1 MVKVC
6 RIWESYTFT
15 TACLLAL
22 RGCRLPHSL
31 NPTVAMSTRT
41 KPQRSLGLSMCTA
54 LVVGNMIGSGV
65 FLLPASLAP
74 YGAIS
79 ILGWLFTS
87 AGAILLALTFAR
99 LSRRVPGAGGPYTY
113 TRAGFGDF
121 AGFLVAWGYWISIW
135 AGNAAISVAFASYL
149 AVFLPAIGASNLLAA
164 LAALLAI
171 WILTIVNVAGVRKAG
186 VVQLVT
192 TIVKLL
198 PLVAIAVLGLFYVD
212 ASNFSPLNPTGE
224 STFSAVTACA
234 ALTLWAFLGLESATI
249 PADNIKDPDK
259 TIPRSTIIGTI
270 IAAVVYV
277 LGTVAVMGVL
287 PRDSLA
293 VSTAPFSDA
302 AAAMWGGWAAYLV
315 AAGAVVSAFGALNG
329 WILLQGQLP
338 MAAARDGV
346 FPAAF
351 GRMSSRG
358 TPALGIVISS
368 VLASVLIVMNFSR
381 GLVGAFT
388 FILLLATLTT
398 LFPYVLCSMSELI
411 LSAGETGSR
420 KQRFALATSIV
431 PSLAFL
437 YALWAIGGSGRDTVY
452 WGFLLLLA
460 GVPFYVFEKIRGHQC
475 ADG

>member
-1 MVKVC
+1 M
-6 RIWESYTFT
+6 W
-15 TACLLAL
+15 
-22 RGCRLPHSL
+22 
-31 NPTVAMSTRT
+31 
-41 KPQRSLGLSMCTA
+41 MCTA

-65 FLLPASLAP
+65 FLLPAALAP

-79 ILGWLFTS
+79 VLGWLFTS

-99 LSRRVPGAGGPYTY
+99 LSRRVPEAGGPYTY

-149 AVFLPAIGASNLLAA
+149 AVFLPAIGASTRLAA
-164 LAALLAI
+164 TASLLAI
-171 WILTIVNVAGVRKAG
+171 WALTIVNVAGVRKAG
-186 VVQLVT
+186 IVQLVT
-192 TIVKLL
+192 TVMKLL
-198 PLVAIAVLGLFYVD
+198 PLVGIAIFGLFYVD
-212 ASNFSPLNPTGE
+212 TSNFSPLNPSGE
-224 STFSAVTACA
+224 SNFAAVSACA

-249 PADNIKDPDK
+249 PADNIKNPSK
-259 TIPRSTIIGTI
+259 TIPRATVVGTL

-287 PRDSLA
+287 PREVLTDSI
-293 VSTAPFSDA
+293 SPFSDA
-302 AAAMWGGWAAYLV
+302 AAIMWGNWAAYLV
-315 AAGAVVSAFGALNG
+315 AAGAMVSAFGALNG

-346 FPAAF
+346 FPSAF
-351 GRMSSRG
+351 GRMSRRG
-358 TPALGIVISS
+358 TPAFGIVISS
-368 VLASVLIVMNFSR
+368 GLASVLIVMNFTR

-388 FILLLATLTT
+388 FILLLATLTV
-398 LFPYVLCSMSELI
+398 LFPYVLCSMAEL
-411 LSAGETGSR
+411 LLAVKTKSGPR
-420 KQRFALATSIV
+420 KKLTLAASLT

-437 YALWAIGGSGRDTVY
+437 YSLWAIGGSGRDTVY

-460 GVPFYVFEKIRGHQC
+460 GVPFYVFEKIRGHPC

>member
-1 MVKVC
+1 
-6 RIWESYTFT
+6 
-15 TACLLAL
+15 
-22 RGCRLPHSL
+22 L
-31 NPTVAMSTRT
+31 NPTFAMSQRT
-41 KPQRSLGLSMCTA
+41 KSQRSLGLWMCTA

-74 YGAIS
+74 YGTIS
-79 ILGWLFTS
+79 IVGWLFTS

-99 LSRRVPGAGGPYTY
+99 LSRRVQSAGGPYTY

-149 AVFLPAIGASNLLAA
+149 SVFLPAIGASTRLAA
-164 LAALLAI
+164 MAALLAI
-171 WILTIVNVAGVRKAG
+171 WALTIVNVAGVRSAG
-186 VVQLVT
+186 IVQLVT
-192 TIVKLL
+192 TIMKLI
-198 PLVAIAVLGLFYVD
+198 PLVGIALFGLFYLD
-212 ASNFSPLNPTGE
+212 PSHFSPLNPSSE
-224 STFSAVTACA
+224 SSFSAVSACA

-249 PADNIKDPDK
+249 PADDVKDPSK
-259 TIPRSTIIGTI
+259 TIPRATVIGTI

-287 PRDSLA
+287 PRAALSDSI
-293 VSTAPFSDA
+293 APFSDA
-302 AAAMWGGWAAYLV
+302 AAAMWGSWAGYLV
-315 AAGAVVSAFGALNG
+315 AAGAMVAAFGALNG

-351 GRMSSRG
+351 ARMSRRG
-358 TPALGIVISS
+358 TPAVGIVISS
-368 VLASVLIVMNFSR
+368 GLASVLIIMNFTR

-388 FILLLATLTT
+388 FILLLATLTV
-398 LFPYVLCSMSELI
+398 LFAYALCSMAEL
-411 LSAGETGSR
+411 L
-420 KQRFALATSIV
+420 LAAKEKNGLKKKLTLAASII

-437 YALWAIGGSGRDTVY
+437 YSLWAIGGSGRDTVY

-460 GVPFYVFEKIRGHQC
+460 GVPFYVFEKIRGHPC